1 MTPWW
6 RAVAAWQGLLL
17 GGAAVCVAWLL
28 AIIVVG
34 VFHASS
40 HASPL
45 LSDVGLMPW
54 VRSWWQRSCC
64 SAG

>member
-1 MTPWW
+1 MAPWW

-40 HASPL
+40 HASSL
-45 LSDVGLMPW
+45 L
-54 VRSWWQRSCC
+54 Q
-64 SAG
+64 